1 MKKTFTQ
8 KIFNVTDKIERIRT
22 SSKESG
28 KINVSKII
36 MIKLIHQGDATI
48 KI

>member
-1 MKKTFTQ
+1 MKKTFNQ
-8 KIFNVTDKIERIRT
+8 KIFNATDKIERIRT

-36 MIKLIHQGDATI
+36 MIKLIHQGEVSI
-48 KI
+48 RI